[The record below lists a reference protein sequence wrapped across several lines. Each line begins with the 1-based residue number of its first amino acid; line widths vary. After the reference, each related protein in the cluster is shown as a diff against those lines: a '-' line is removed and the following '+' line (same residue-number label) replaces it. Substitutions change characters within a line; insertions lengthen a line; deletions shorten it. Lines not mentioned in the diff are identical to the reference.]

1 LFLSAKFDMLP
12 ATRFLMIAQ
21 RLSAIF
27 TLTLAL
33 SLPVFSQTAT
43 AELSGTVTDSTG
55 AVVANAKVTASN
67 PQTGLSRETITNQTG
82 AYNFTILPPG
92 TYNLSVEA
100 PGFRKT
106 VQNNIGL
113 QVNQRAEINIQ
124 MQLGQISETVE
135 VTGAA
140 PLLEAESSTLG
151 TVVNTQLTSELPLNG
166 RNFVQLA
173 TLSPGVNGTGYSVS
187 GTIMSGTRPDDRR
200 PGTEIFS
207 NGNREGSNDFLFDG
221 LDNNDRLTL
230 SIVYRP
236 GVDAI
241 REFKVQTNLYS
252 ADQGRNSGAVVDV
265 VTKSGTNEW
274 HGSAFEFLRN
284 SAMDARSFFNA
295 KGTPFPSFRYN
306 QFGGSFG
313 GPIELPKLY
322 NGKNRTFFFVDYEG
336 FRRTSQSLSVVT
348 VPTAAMRMGDF
359 SALPVKIYDPATTVV
374 SGSSYT
380 RQQFPGN
387 IIPANRFDPVTV
399 KMVNAYPL
407 PLTSGLTN
415 NYTSNMSQQQNWDQG
430 DIRVDQNITSKD
442 TFFARYSIQHTS
454 TIVPPSYPLTSIP
467 GISHPVPLG
476 DEASFAGVS
485 YQPVQHAA
493 AAYTHI
499 FTPTLINDFRAG
511 FNRYRDD
518 YTLAG
523 TTPNEPLGVELGVA
537 NSNPNALQTGLPIF
551 SPANYLGIGMSRSLP
566 IYRREN
572 TFEELDNVTWTK
584 SRHTIKI
591 GVDLRRRQITEYQT
605 NRGNGRF
612 NFSTGF
618 TAQPGVNS
626 GDAIASMLLGYP
638 TLYEQDYLLVWPGI
652 RAIEA
657 GWYVADDWRVT
668 SKLTLNIGL
677 RWEYYSPYSEVAN
690 RWANFNLST
699 GKLMIAGQ
707 NGVGSTAGLN
717 GDWSDYAPRFGFAY
731 QARSHTVVRGGFG
744 MFYNPNGN
752 GGALLRFDRQLPYG
766 PILSISPG
774 DQVLGPRVSNG
785 FPPTPA
791 INLAVANNP
800 TGNVIGVPGNFKQAY
815 AEQYNLTVEHE
826 VTPIS
831 TLFKFAYV
839 GNLGRRL
846 GTGWNPNQPVPGP
859 GATTPRRPLIGL
871 VPNVGD
877 VNYYTSDGLS
887 NYQAF
892 QFTAEKRLSRGL
904 TGLLGY
910 TWAHSIDDVATD
922 FGGGTGTPQD
932 PMCRFCDRG
941 NSAFDIRHRFTLS
954 LTYQLPGFKTGGLK
968 GTLLGGWQINGLLQ
982 SQTGLPFT
990 PQLNNPTV
998 NTGTGSRPN
1007 RVASGNLSSGQT
1019 IKHWFDQTAFTTPAP
1034 YTFGNAGRDILFGP
1048 GRTNLDA
1055 SLFKDFRPLEQMTV
1069 QFRAESFNLFNHPQF
1084 GQPNATIGS
1093 GSVGQI
1099 TSTVGNPRQMQLA
1112 LRIVF

>member
-1 LFLSAKFDMLP
+1 ML
-12 ATRFLMIAQ
+12 AQ
-21 RLSAIF
+21 RSFPVVL
-27 TLTLAL
+27 LAL
-33 SLPVFSQTAT
+33 GLSVPALSQTAT
-43 AELSGTVTDSTG
+43 AELSGNVTDGTG
-55 AVVANAKVTASN
+55 AVVANAKVTATN
-67 PQTGLSRETITNQTG
+67 PSTGSSREVRTNQSG
-82 AYNFTILPPG
+82 AYVFTILQPG

-100 PGFRKT
+100 PGFRKAI
-106 VQNNIGL
+106 QNNIEL
-113 QVNQRAEINIQ
+113 QVNQRADIDIQ
-124 MQLGQISETVE
+124 MQVGQLTETVE

-140 PLLEAESSTLG
+140 PLLESESSTLG
-151 TVVNTQLTSELPLNG
+151 TVVNSQLTAELPLNG

-221 LDNNDRLTL
+221 LDDNDRLTL

-241 REFKVQTNLYS
+241 REFKVQTNLFS

-284 SAMDARSFFNA
+284 SAMDARNFFNTA
-295 KGTPFPSFRYN
+295 GTPFPSFRYN
-306 QFGGSFG
+306 QYGGSFG
-313 GPIELPKLY
+313 GPVDIPKLY
-322 NGKNRTFFFVDYEG
+322 NGKNKTFFFVDYEG
-336 FRRTSQSLSVVT
+336 FRRTSQQLQIFS
-348 VPTAAMRMGDF
+348 VPTAAMRQGNF
-359 SALPVKIYDPATTVV
+359 SALPVKIYDPNSTAV
-374 SGSSYT
+374 SGTSYT
-380 RQQFPGN
+380 RTPFPGN
-387 IIPANRFDPVTV
+387 IIDPTRFDPVTF

-407 PLTSGLTN
+407 PLTSALTN
-415 NYTSNMSQQQNWDQG
+415 NYTSNMSQQQTWDQG
-430 DIRVDQNITSKD
+430 DIRFDQNFTSKD
-442 TFFARYSIQHTS
+442 TFFARYSIQHTNTVVPATYPPT
-454 TIVPPSYPLTSIP
+454 TIA
-467 GISHPVPLG
+467 GISHPLMLG
-476 DEASFAGVS
+476 DEASFAGTS
-485 YQPVQHAA
+485 FQPVQHAA

-499 FTPTLINDFRAG
+499 FSPTLINDVRIG

-523 TTPNEPLGVELGVA
+523 TTASEPLGVELGVA
-537 NSNPNALQTGLPIF
+537 NANPNALQTGLPIF
-551 SPANYLGIGMSRSLP
+551 SPASYEGIGMSRSLP

-584 SRHTIKI
+584 GSHTIKF
-591 GVDLRRRQITEYQT
+591 GVDVRRRQITEYQT

-626 GDAIASMLLGYP
+626 GDSIASMLLGYP

-652 RAIEA
+652 RGIET
-657 GWYVADDWRVT
+657 GLYVADDWHV
-668 SKLTLNIGL
+668 SKKLTVNIGM

-690 RWANFNLST
+690 RWANFNPTT

-707 NGVGSTAGLN
+707 NGVGTTAGLN
-717 GDWSDYAPRFGFAY
+717 GDYKDFAPRLGFAY
-731 QARSHTVVRGGFG
+731 QALSHTVIRGGVG
-744 MFYNPNGN
+744 LFYNPNGN
-752 GGALLRFDRQLPYG
+752 GGALLRFDRQLPFG
-766 PILSISPG
+766 PVLSISPG
-774 DQVLGPRVSNG
+774 DQILGPRVSNG
-785 FPPTPA
+785 FPATPTV
-791 INLAVANNP
+791 NLAVANNP
-800 TGNVIGVPGNFKQAY
+800 SGNVIGVPGDFKQAY
-815 AEQYNLTVEHE
+815 AEQYNLTLEQE
-826 VTPIS
+826 VKPIN

-846 GTGWNPNQPVPGP
+846 GTTWNPNQPVPGP
-859 GATTPRRPLIGL
+859 GATLLRRPFYNAIPAIG
-871 VPNVGD
+871 D
-877 VNYYTSDGLS
+877 ITYYTSDGLS

-892 QFTAEKRLSRGL
+892 QFSAEKRLSGGL
-904 TGLLGY
+904 TGLVGY

-932 PMCRFCDRG
+932 PRCRFCDRG
-941 NSAFDIRHRFTLS
+941 NSAFDIRHRVTIS

-990 PQLNNPTV
+990 PQLANTTV
-998 NTGTGSRPN
+998 NTGTASRPD
-1007 RVASGNLSSGQT
+1007 RAGSGNLSSGQS
-1019 IKHWFDQTAFTTPAP
+1019 IRHWFDQTAFTTPAL
-1034 YTFGNAGRDILFGP
+1034 YVYGNAGRDILFGP

-1055 SLFKDFRPLEQMTV
+1055 SLFKDFRPVERMTV

-1093 GSVGQI
+1093 GAVGTI
-1099 TSTVGNPRQMQLA
+1099 TSTVGNPRQMQVA
-1112 LRIVF
+1112 LRLMF